1 MPAAPSEPE
10 KYSIDEMLER
20 LKEKPSENPA
30 TEGELVIRA
39 DGTQAIRVRKR
50 KRRTEQPKRN
60 EAKRLRRARV
70 IQVTS
75 ALVLLLLTGL
85 SIAAAYVYANTAPYR
100 KSITTAIARGT
111 GADVKFEEFRVSPA
125 SANAKSITLQ
135 WPEGNPLKS
144 IQLRDV
150 VAKISPISLLGIALR
165 SDEISAREGN
175 LALQAPASE
184 SPLLVAS
191 DQAGN
196 IPIQFSRISVP
207 KFSITAGDP
216 TQPTLKIA
224 ATEASLRMDKTHS
237 QASLHLFRGNIQI
250 AGWPIFKLDRAVM
263 EFHGDETELNG
274 LRVYDSQTKPGI
286 LELAGTIRP
295 FSAESP
301 STLNV
306 KLENFDLGELLGPE
320 FSDLI
325 SARIDTRGA
334 SRPNSLSFLPS
345 SRSSVDLA
353 LAFKSYLSSKVSVKG
368 FPFLLSLVRTLND
381 KWYESPVFVGDATG
395 LIHRKGALVELQDL
409 QLESKSR
416 MAIKLSIAAAADKSL
431 AGTVEIGI
439 PESVAELSQN
449 TKIISMLTPQREGY
463 RWLTL
468 IIGGTLAHPN
478 DNFAE
483 LYAAAKDMPAGDTAT
498 KDDLPT
504 NDNLPTGDTPTGDNL
519 PTGDTPT
526 GDDLPTGDTP
536 TGDPASPT
544 APGVDP
550 EKAFDNITRPKK
562 P

>member
-1 MPAAPSEPE
+1 MSAAPSEPE

-20 LKEKPSENPA
+20 LKEKPSEDPA

-50 KRRTEQPKRN
+50 KRRSEQPKRN

-100 KSITTAIARGT
+100 KSITTAIAHGT

-125 SANAKSITLQ
+125 SANAKSITLE
-135 WPEGNPLKS
+135 WPAGNPIKS
-144 IQLRDV
+144 IQLRGV
-150 VAKISPISLLGIALR
+150 VAKISPVSLLGLALR
-165 SDEISAREGN
+165 SDEITAREGN
-175 LALQAPASE
+175 LALQAPAVQ
-184 SPLLVAS
+184 SPLLVAAE
-191 DQAGN
+191 QVGN
-196 IPIQFSRISVP
+196 IPLQFNRISVP
-207 KFSITAGDP
+207 KFSVTAGDP
-216 TQPTLKIA
+216 TQPALKIA

-237 QASLHLFRGNIQI
+237 QTSLHLFRGNIQL
-250 AGWPIFKLDRAVM
+250 AGWPLFKLDRAVM
-263 EFHGDETELNG
+263 EFQGDETELKG
-274 LRVYDSQTKPGI
+274 LRIYDSQTKPGI

-295 FSAESP
+295 FAAESP

-320 FSDLI
+320 FSELV
-325 SARIDTRGA
+325 SARIDTRAA
-334 SRPNSLSFLPS
+334 SLPNSLSFLPS

-353 LAFKSYLSSKVSVKG
+353 LAFKSSLSSKVIIKG

-381 KWYESPVFVGDATG
+381 KWYESPTFFGDATG
-395 LIHRKGALVELQDL
+395 RIHRKGAVVELQEL

-416 MAIKLSIAAAADKSL
+416 MAIKLSIATAADKSL
-431 AGTVEIGI
+431 AGTMEIGI

-449 TKIISMLTPQREGY
+449 TKIIAMLTPQREGY

-468 IIGGTLAHPN
+468 KIGGTLAHPN

-483 LYAAAKDMPAGDTAT
+483 LYAAAKDSPAVDTAA
-498 KDDLPT
+498 KDEVSSGDA
-504 NDNLPTGDTPTGDNL
+504 PTGDAPTGGTAN
-519 PTGDTPT
+519 PTV
-526 GDDLPTGDTP
+526 
-536 TGDPASPT
+536 
-544 APGVDP
+544 PGVDL
-550 EKAFDNITRPKK
+550 EQTFDDITRPKT

>member
-39 DGTQAIRVRKR
+39 DGTQAVRVRKR
-50 KRRTEQPKRN
+50 KRRSEQPKRN

-70 IQVTS
+70 IQVTL
-75 ALVLLLLTGL
+75 ALVFVLLIAL
-85 SIAAAYVYANTAPYR
+85 SIGAAYVYANTAPYR
-100 KSITTAIARGT
+100 KSIATAIARST

-125 SANAKSITLQ
+125 SANAKSITLE
-135 WPEGNPLKS
+135 WPEGNALKS
-144 IQLRDV
+144 IQLRGV
-150 VAKISPISLLGIALR
+150 VAKLSPVSLLGVALR
-165 SDEISAREGN
+165 SEEISAREGH
-175 LALQAPASE
+175 LALQAPSSE
-184 SPLLVAS
+184 SPLLATPDQVA
-191 DQAGN
+191 N
-196 IPIQFSRISVP
+196 IPVQFSRISVP

-216 TQPTLKIA
+216 TRPALKIIS
-224 ATEASLRMDKTHS
+224 TEASLRMDKAHS
-237 QASLHLFRGNIQI
+237 QTSLHLFRGNIQI

-274 LRVYDSQTKPGI
+274 LRIYDSQAKPGI

-301 STLNV
+301 SALSV
-306 KLENFDLGELLGPE
+306 KLENFDLGELLGAE

-325 SARIDTRGA
+325 NARIDTRTAA
-334 SRPNSLSFLPS
+334 SPNSLSFLPG
-345 SRSSVDLA
+345 SRASVDLS
-353 LAFKSYLSSKVSVKG
+353 LAFKSSLSSKVSIKG

-381 KWYESPVFVGDATG
+381 KWYENPTFVGDSIG
-395 LIHRKGALVELQDL
+395 LIRRKSALVELQDL
-409 QLESKSR
+409 HLESKSR
-416 MAIKLSIAAAADKSL
+416 MAIKLNIATTADKSL
-431 AGTVEIGI
+431 SGTAEIGI

-449 TKIISMLTPQREGY
+449 TKITSMLTPPKEGY

-468 IIGGTLAHPN
+468 TLGGTLAHPN

-483 LYAAAKDMPAGDTAT
+483 LYAAAKDTPAGNTPAEET
-498 KDDLPT
+498 PV
-504 NDNLPTGDTPTGDNL
+504 GDKSTVEPGN
-519 PTGDTPT
+519 P
-526 GDDLPTGDTP
+526 
-536 TGDPASPT
+536 S

-550 EKAFDNITRPKK
+550 EKTFNDITRPEK